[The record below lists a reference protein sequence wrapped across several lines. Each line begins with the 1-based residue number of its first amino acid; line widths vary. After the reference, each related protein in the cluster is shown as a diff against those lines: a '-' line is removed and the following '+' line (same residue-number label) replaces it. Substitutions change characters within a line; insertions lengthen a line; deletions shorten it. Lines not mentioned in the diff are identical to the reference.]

1 MTILDIHQAWHAGSS
16 AARGTRQ
23 KQLRDWWPA
32 LADALDKLNHIT
44 AIQYDAAANRI
55 REESKEHSLVA
66 ELILGKDSSRRG
78 RYVEQFVKLGEDYLV
93 LVKGGFSDPNGLM
106 WTFVVNGE
114 ANHWYHRTQ
123 EEAILHLIAARHD
136 KNPNSNGQAAFYA
149 GRVLGVREEPEA

>member
-1 MTILDIHQAWHAGSS
+1 MTNLIETLHKAWYSLDAGTD
-16 AARGTRQ
+16 RDEIRTR
-23 KQLRDWWPA
+23 WPA
-32 LADALDKLNHIT
+32 LAGTIGKLNRAV
-44 AIQYDAAANRI
+44 AIQYDAAAERV
-55 REESKEHSLVA
+55 RKEHEEHSLVA
-66 ELILGKDSSRRG
+66 ELVLGKDSSRRG